1 MMLIEENKKDG
12 ILTGYFHLLITRL
25 TAFNYYDHVEQV
37 GQLYQINTEANR
49 KANKFQGIHN

>member
-1 MMLIEENKKDG
+1 MLIEENKKDG